1 MTVAV
6 YPGTFDPLTCGHMDI
21 IERTAALID
30 KLIVGIYEN
39 PGKKPLF
46 SLEQRVRLVEE
57 AVSGLSN
64 VQVRPFKGLTV
75 DFIRQTGGRIM
86 IRGLRANSDFER
98 EFEMALM
105 NRKLAPDIE
114 LLCLMTSSEYQFLSS
129 SLIKEV
135 AKLGGC
141 LEGMVPDHVAVA
153 LKEEVS
159 LPIELGPG
167 KDQVQNQEPNMKEAK
182 KDGI

>member
-1 MTVAV
+1 MVVAV
-6 YPGTFDPLTCGHMDI
+6 YPGTFDPLTYGHMDI
-21 IERTAALID
+21 IERAAALFG

-39 PGKKPLF
+39 PTKQPLF
-46 SLEQRVRLVEE
+46 PLEQRVSLVKE
-57 AVSGLSN
+57 AVTGLSN
-64 VQVRPFKGLTV
+64 VHVKAFKGLTV
-75 DFIRQTGGRIM
+75 DFIRQIGGKVM

-114 LLCLMTSSEYQFLSS
+114 LLCLMTSSQYQFLSS

-141 LEGMVPDHVAVA
+141 LEGMVPKHVAVA
-153 LKEEVS
+153 LKERFS
-159 LPIELGPG
+159 MPNNLANDKG
-167 KDQVQNQEPNMKEAK
+167 KM
-182 KDGI
+182 

>member
-1 MTVAV
+1 MVVAV
-6 YPGTFDPLTCGHMDI
+6 YPGTFDPLTYGHMDI
-21 IERTAALID
+21 IERAAALFGR
-30 KLIVGIYEN
+30 LIVGIYEN
-39 PGKKPLF
+39 PAKQPLF
-46 SLEQRVRLVEE
+46 PLEQRVELVKE
-57 AVSGLSN
+57 AVTGLSN
-64 VQVRPFKGLTV
+64 VHVKAFKGLTV
-75 DFIRQTGGRIM
+75 DFIHQIGGRVM

-114 LLCLMTSSEYQFLSS
+114 LLCLMTSSQYQFLSS

-153 LKEEVS
+153 LREKFSASV
-159 LPIELGPG
+159 GVATR
-167 KDQVQNQEPNMKEAK
+167 KRKM
-182 KDGI
+182 

>member
-1 MTVAV
+1 MVIAV
-6 YPGTFDPLTCGHMDI
+6 YPGTFDPLTYGHMDI
-21 IERTAALID
+21 IERAATLVS

-39 PGKKPLF
+39 PSKQPLF
-46 SLEQRVRLVEE
+46 SLEQRVSLVEE
-57 AVSGLSN
+57 AVTELSN
-64 VQVRPFKGLTV
+64 VRVRAFKGLTV
-75 DFIRQTGGRIM
+75 DFIRQVGGKVM

-114 LLCLMTSSEYQFLSS
+114 LLCLMTSSQYQFLSS

-141 LEGMVPDHVAVA
+141 LEGMVPPHVAVA
-153 LKEEVS
+153 LKEKFSV
-159 LPIELGPG
+159 PMELATGNG
-167 KDQVQNQEPNMKEAK
+167 KM
-182 KDGI
+182 

>member
-1 MTVAV
+1 MVVAV
-6 YPGTFDPLTCGHMDI
+6 YPGTFDPPTYGHMDI
-21 IERTAALID
+21 IERAAAMVD

-39 PGKKPLF
+39 PDKKPLF

-57 AVSGLSN
+57 AVTGLPT
-64 VQVRPFKGLTV
+64 VQVKAFKGLTV
-75 DFIRQTGGRIM
+75 DFIRQIGGKVM
-86 IRGLRANSDFER
+86 IRGLRASSDFER

-114 LLCLMTSSEYQFLSS
+114 LICMMTSSQYQFLSS
-129 SLIKEV
+129 TLIKEV

-153 LKEEVS
+153 LREKVS
-159 LPIELGPG
+159 MPSKLATG
-167 KDQVQNQEPNMKEAK
+167 KGKM
-182 KDGI
+182 

>member
-1 MTVAV
+1 MVVAV
-6 YPGTFDPLTCGHMDI
+6 YPGTFDPLTYGHMDI
-21 IERTAALID
+21 IERAAALFG

-39 PGKKPLF
+39 PTKQPLF
-46 SLEQRVRLVEE
+46 PLEQRVRLVKE
-57 AVSGLSN
+57 AVTGLSN
-64 VQVRPFKGLTV
+64 VHVKAFKGLTV
-75 DFIRQTGGRIM
+75 DFIHQIRGRVM

-114 LLCLMTSSEYQFLSS
+114 LLCLMTSSQYQFLSS

-153 LKEEVS
+153 LREEFS
-159 LPIELGPG
+159 MPIELATG
-167 KDQVQNQEPNMKEAK
+167 KGKM
-182 KDGI
+182 

>member
-1 MTVAV
+1 V
-6 YPGTFDPLTCGHMDI
+6 
-21 IERTAALID
+21 
-30 KLIVGIYEN
+30 K
-39 PGKKPLF
+39 
-46 SLEQRVRLVEE
+46 E
-57 AVSGLSN
+57 AVTGLSN
-64 VQVRPFKGLTV
+64 VHVKAFKGLTV
-75 DFIRQTGGRIM
+75 DFIHQIGGRVM

-114 LLCLMTSSEYQFLSS
+114 LLCLMTSSQYQFLSS

-153 LKEEVS
+153 LKEKFS
-159 LPIELGPG
+159 LPIELATG
-167 KDQVQNQEPNMKEAK
+167 KGKM
-182 KDGI
+182 

>member
-1 MTVAV
+1 MVVAV
-6 YPGTFDPLTCGHMDI
+6 YPGTFDPLTYGHMDI
-21 IERTAALID
+21 IERAAALLG

-39 PGKKPLF
+39 PSKQPLF
-46 SLEQRVRLVEE
+46 PLEQRVELVKE
-57 AVSGLSN
+57 AVTGLPN
-64 VQVRPFKGLTV
+64 VHVKAFKGLTV
-75 DFIRQTGGRIM
+75 DFIHRIGGRVM

-114 LLCLMTSSEYQFLSS
+114 LLCLMTSSQYQFLSS

-141 LEGMVPDHVAVA
+141 LEGMVPEHVAVA
-153 LKEEVS
+153 LREKFSV
-159 LPIELGPG
+159 PIEVATGQR
-167 KDQVQNQEPNMKEAK
+167 KV
-182 KDGI
+182 

>member
-1 MTVAV
+1 MVVAV
-6 YPGTFDPLTCGHMDI
+6 YPGTFDPLTYGHMDI
-21 IERTAALID
+21 IERAAALFG

-39 PGKKPLF
+39 PSKQPLF
-46 SLEQRVRLVEE
+46 PLEQRVELVKE
-57 AVSGLSN
+57 AVTGLSN
-64 VQVRPFKGLTV
+64 VHVKAFKGLTV
-75 DFIRQTGGRIM
+75 DFIRQMGGRVM

-114 LLCLMTSSEYQFLSS
+114 LLCLMTSSQYQFLSS

-153 LKEEVS
+153 LREKFSVPTEVAT
-159 LPIELGPG
+159 GRH
-167 KDQVQNQEPNMKEAK
+167 KV
-182 KDGI
+182 

>member
-1 MTVAV
+1 
-6 YPGTFDPLTCGHMDI
+6 MDI
-21 IERTAALID
+21 IERAAALFG

-39 PGKKPLF
+39 PTKQPLF
-46 SLEQRVRLVEE
+46 PLEQRVKLVKE
-57 AVSGLSN
+57 AVTGLSN
-64 VQVRPFKGLTV
+64 VRVKAFKGLTV
-75 DFIRQTGGRIM
+75 DFIHQIGGRVM

-114 LLCLMTSSEYQFLSS
+114 LLCLMTSSQYQFLSS

-153 LKEEVS
+153 LREKFCIPSE
-159 LPIELGPG
+159 IATG
-167 KDQVQNQEPNMKEAK
+167 KNKM
-182 KDGI
+182 

>member
-1 MTVAV
+1 MVVAV
-6 YPGTFDPLTCGHMDI
+6 YPGTFDPLTYGHMDI
-21 IERTAALID
+21 IERAAALFG

-39 PGKKPLF
+39 PTKQPLF
-46 SLEQRVRLVEE
+46 PLEQRVELVKE
-57 AVSGLSN
+57 AVTGLSN
-64 VQVRPFKGLTV
+64 VHVRAFKGLTV
-75 DFIRQTGGRIM
+75 DFIRRIGGRVM

-114 LLCLMTSSEYQFLSS
+114 LLCLMTSSQYQFLSS

-141 LEGMVPDHVAVA
+141 LEGMVPDHVAAA
-153 LKEEVS
+153 LKEKFSMPV
-159 LPIELGPG
+159 ELAIG
-167 KDQVQNQEPNMKEAK
+167 KGKM
-182 KDGI
+182 

>member
-1 MTVAV
+1 MVVAV
-6 YPGTFDPLTCGHMDI
+6 YPGTFDPLTYGHMDI
-21 IERTAALID
+21 IERAAALFG

-39 PGKKPLF
+39 PSKQPLF
-46 SLEQRVRLVEE
+46 PLEQRVTLVKE
-57 AVSGLSN
+57 AVTGLSS
-64 VQVRPFKGLTV
+64 VHVKAFKGLTV
-75 DFIRQTGGRIM
+75 DFIRQIGGRVM

-114 LLCLMTSSEYQFLSS
+114 LLCLMTSSQYQFLSS

-153 LKEEVS
+153 LREKFSVS
-159 LPIELGPG
+159 IELATG
-167 KDQVQNQEPNMKEAK
+167 KDKM
-182 KDGI
+182 

>member
-1 MTVAV
+1 MVLAV
-6 YPGTFDPLTCGHMDI
+6 YPGTFDPLTYGHMDI
-21 IERTAALID
+21 IERAAALVG

-39 PGKKPLF
+39 PSKQPLF
-46 SLEQRVRLVEE
+46 PLEQRVELVNQ
-57 AVSGLSN
+57 AVNGLSN
-64 VQVRPFKGLTV
+64 VHVKAFKGLTV
-75 DFIRQTGGRIM
+75 DFIRQIGGRVM

-114 LLCLMTSSEYQFLSS
+114 LLCLMTSSQYQFLSS

-153 LKEEVS
+153 LREKFS
-159 LPIELGPG
+159 MPTGLATG
-167 KDQVQNQEPNMKEAK
+167 KGKM
-182 KDGI
+182 

>member
-1 MTVAV
+1 MVVAV
-6 YPGTFDPLTCGHMDI
+6 YPGTFDPLTYGHMDI
-21 IERTAALID
+21 IERAAALFG

-39 PGKKPLF
+39 PSKQPLF
-46 SLEQRVRLVEE
+46 PLEQRVELVKE
-57 AVSGLSN
+57 AVTGLSN
-64 VQVRPFKGLTV
+64 VHVKAFKGLTV
-75 DFIRQTGGRIM
+75 DFIHQIGGRVM

-114 LLCLMTSSEYQFLSS
+114 LLCLMTSSQYQFLSS

-153 LKEEVS
+153 LREKFSVS
-159 LPIELGPG
+159 IGVATS
-167 KDQVQNQEPNMKEAK
+167 KHKM
-182 KDGI
+182 

>member
-1 MTVAV
+1 MVVAV
-6 YPGTFDPLTCGHMDI
+6 YPGTFDPPTYGHMDI
-21 IERTAALID
+21 VERAAALVD

-39 PGKKPLF
+39 PDKKPLF

-57 AVSGLSN
+57 AVTGLPN
-64 VQVRPFKGLTV
+64 VQVKAFKGLTV
-75 DFIRQTGGRIM
+75 DFIRQIGGKVM
-86 IRGLRANSDFER
+86 IRGLRASSDFER

-114 LLCLMTSSEYQFLSS
+114 LICMMTSSQYQFLSS
-129 SLIKEV
+129 TLIKEV

-153 LKEEVS
+153 LKEKVS
-159 LPIELGPG
+159 MPSKLATG
-167 KDQVQNQEPNMKEAK
+167 KGKM
-182 KDGI
+182 

>member
-1 MTVAV
+1 MVVAV
-6 YPGTFDPLTCGHMDI
+6 YPGTFDPLTYGHMDI
-21 IERTAALID
+21 IERGATLFG
-30 KLIVGIYEN
+30 KLVVGIYEN
-39 PGKKPLF
+39 PSKKPLF
-46 SLEQRVRLVEE
+46 SLNQRVGLVEE
-57 AVSGLSN
+57 AVTGLPN
-64 VQVRPFKGLTV
+64 VHVKPFKGLTV
-75 DFIRQTGGRIM
+75 DFIHRIEGRVM

-114 LLCLMTSSEYQFLSS
+114 LLCLMTSSQYQFLSS

-153 LKEEVS
+153 LRKKFSV
-159 LPIELGPG
+159 PIEVAIG
-167 KDQVQNQEPNMKEAK
+167 KDKM
-182 KDGI
+182 

>member
-1 MTVAV
+1 MVVAV
-6 YPGTFDPLTCGHMDI
+6 YPGTFDPLTYGHMDI
-21 IERTAALID
+21 IERAVALFD

-39 PGKKPLF
+39 SSKQPLF
-46 SLEQRVRLVEE
+46 PLEQRVRLVKA
-57 AVSGLSN
+57 AVTGLSN
-64 VQVRPFKGLTV
+64 VRVKAFKGLTV
-75 DFIRQTGGRIM
+75 DFIRQVGGKVM

-114 LLCLMTSSEYQFLSS
+114 LLCLMTSSQYQFLSS

-153 LKEEVS
+153 LREKFCI
-159 LPIELGPG
+159 PIELATG
-167 KDQVQNQEPNMKEAK
+167 KSKM
-182 KDGI
+182 

>member
-1 MTVAV
+1 MVVAV
-6 YPGTFDPLTCGHMDI
+6 YPGTFDPLTYGHMDI
-21 IERTAALID
+21 IERAAALVG

-39 PGKKPLF
+39 PTKQPLF
-46 SLEQRVRLVEE
+46 SLQQRVSLVEQ
-57 AVSGLSN
+57 AVTGLSN
-64 VQVRPFKGLTV
+64 VHVKAFKGLTV
-75 DFIRQTGGRIM
+75 DFIRQVGGKVM

-114 LLCLMTSSEYQFLSS
+114 LLCLMTSSQYQFLSS

-141 LEGMVPDHVAVA
+141 LEGMVPDHVAIA
-153 LKEEVS
+153 LKEEFSV
-159 LPIELGPG
+159 PMELATGNG
-167 KDQVQNQEPNMKEAK
+167 KM
-182 KDGI
+182 